1 MGSRPDATRVK
12 EFFDEVASDWDS
24 MRLAWYDERVIEAL
38 WSKVHAERSTTL
50 LDLGT
55 GTGFVAASLA
65 PRVGR
70 IVAVDSSPAMLDTA
84 RHNLR
89 ELGIRNV
96 ELREADVTNL
106 PLATASVGAA
116 VANMV
121 LHHLEE
127 PARVLSEMAR
137 VTKPGGWVAVA
148 DAVEHDYEWMRT
160 EQADVWLG
168 FSGTQVEAFF
178 RTAGLRNFGYATLGF
193 Q

>member
-1 MGSRPDATRVK
+1 L
-12 EFFDEVASDWDS
+12 E
-24 MRLAWYDERVIEAL
+24 ER
-38 WSKVHAERSTTL
+38 
-50 LDLGT
+50 
-55 GTGFVAASLA
+55 
-65 PRVGR
+65 
-70 IVAVDSSPAMLDTA
+70 
-84 RHNLR
+84 
-89 ELGIRNV
+89 LGIRNV

-168 FSGTQVEAFF
+168 FSRTQVEAFF